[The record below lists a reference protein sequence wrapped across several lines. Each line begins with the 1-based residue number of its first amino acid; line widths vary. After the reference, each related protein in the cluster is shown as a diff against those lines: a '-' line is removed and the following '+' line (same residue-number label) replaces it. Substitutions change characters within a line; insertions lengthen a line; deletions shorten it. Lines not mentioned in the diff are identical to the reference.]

1 MIIFRKIESDASL
14 IQSGDLGFLQSVRS
28 KSLNIED
35 LFKKHVLR
43 RNSKPYTYNLSHT
56 ERNYD

>member
-1 MIIFRKIESDASL
+1 MIIFRKIESDTSL

-43 RNSKPYTYNLSHT
+43 RNNKPYTYNLSQT

>member
-1 MIIFRKIESDASL
+1 MIIFRKIESDTSL

-28 KSLNIED
+28 KSLNTED

-43 RNSKPYTYNLSHT
+43 RNNKPYTYNLSHT